1 MGKVALIT
9 GSSRG
14 IGKAIANKF
23 EINGYKILTP
33 SRSEMNLLD
42 NSSIEAYC
50 NKIEADIDVIIDCAG
65 INTIAT
71 LDLLNDK
78 DLNSMLQINLLAPLK
93 IIQQL
98 NDKMA
103 GNFIGHIVNI
113 SSIWSVVSKEGRC
126 AYSATK
132 AAINGIT
139 RTLALELSP
148 KNILVNSV
156 APGYVNTEL
165 TKKNNSLAEISNIKS
180 LIPLQRLAE
189 PEEIANLVY
198 FLASDQNTYITGQ
211 TIIID
216 GGFVCR

>member
-14 IGKAIANKF
+14 IGRAIVKKF
-23 EINGYKILTP
+23 ETSGYKLLTP

-50 NKIEADIDVIIDCAG
+50 KKIEVDIDVIINCAG
-65 INTIAT
+65 VNTIAT
-71 LDLLNDK
+71 LNELDDA
-78 DLNSMLQINLLAPLK
+78 DLNSMIQIDLLAPLK
-93 IIQQL
+93 IIQCL
-98 NDKMA
+98 NNKM
-103 GNFIGHIVNI
+103 GKNCLGHIVNI
-113 SSIWSVVSKEGRC
+113 SSIWSFISKEGRC
-126 AYSATK
+126 GYSAAK
-132 AAINGIT
+132 AGINGMT
-139 RTLALELSP
+139 RTLALEFAS
-148 KNILVNSV
+148 KNILINSV

-165 TKKNNSLAEISNIKS
+165 TKQNNTPEDIATISS

-198 FLASDQNTYITGQ
+198 FLSSDMNTYITGQ

-216 GGFVCR
+216 GGYICK